1 MCHVPVKSYHSS
13 RESLSVASGDLRM
26 SVPSVRLPPSLG
38 EVEGESDMLTP
49 SRLDTFL
56 SNLSEAEPVSG
67 DVEEGEGGFQ
77 MRSTAVDQG
86 LLPTKHP
93 SLPRAL
99 A

>member
-77 MRSTAVDQG
+77 LRSTAVDRG

-93 SLPRAL
+93 SLSRAL